1 MTSMAPS
8 AQRQLDFLHQLQ
20 RILADGSFVATYKF
34 ALLHAL
40 ADLAV
45 ARGEDSDAEL
55 TLSTREIAAQMI
67 ELYWRQARP
76 FPAPATPGPVEL
88 RQNAG
93 RQAAIVS
100 ALGQAQQKHGHS
112 LAHLRRG
119 EAWPSLLGEVDR
131 VLRVMPLWKLQ
142 TVGQERLSFLYENLD
157 RGNQITL
164 KPGVQYCLRAFYP
177 LVVDLVRG
185 AWLRF
190 VRVQN
195 AGVLGE
201 SGELGAFLFGTGRAS
216 LSAFVPI
223 LTDVQDG
230 VCLYCAR
237 AVGASVEVDHFIPW
251 ARYPVDLGHNFVLAH
266 ASCNRAKSDHLA
278 AEPHLERWLRRNEAH
293 ADGLRSAFDAAGLL
307 HDHDTTLGVARWAYA
322 QTVRIGGLVWER
334 GGDLRLLGTGA
345 LPPF

>member
-1 MTSMAPS
+1 VKHTAPS
-8 AQRQLDFLHQLQ
+8 AQHQLDFLHQMQ
-20 RILADGSFVATYKF
+20 RILSDGSFVATYKF

-45 ARGEDSDAEL
+45 ARGDDSAAEL

-93 RQAAIVS
+93 RQAAILS
-100 ALGQAQQKHGHS
+100 ALGQAQQEHGHS
-112 LAHLRRG
+112 LARLRRS

-157 RGNQITL
+157 GGNQITL
-164 KPGVQYCLRAFYP
+164 KPGVQYCLRTFYP

-190 VRVQN
+190 VRLQN

-201 SGELGAFLFGTGRAS
+201 SGELGAFLFGTGRTA
-216 LSAFVPI
+216 LSAYLPI
-223 LTDVQDG
+223 LTEVQDG
-230 VCLYCAR
+230 ACLYCAR
-237 AVGASVEVDHFIPW
+237 AVGASPEIDHFVPW
-251 ARYPVDLGHNFVLAH
+251 ARYPVDLGHNLVLAH
-266 ASCNRAKSDHLA
+266 AACNRAKSDHLA
-278 AEPHLERWLRRNEAH
+278 AEPHLERWLMRNEAN
-293 ADGLRSAFDAAGLL
+293 ADALRSAFDAAGLV
-307 HDHDTTLGVARWAYA
+307 HDRVATLGVARWAYA
-322 QTVRIGGLVWER
+322 QTARIGGLVWER
-334 GGDLRLLGTGA
+334 GRDLRLLGAHA
-345 LPPF
+345 LPHF